1 MANDGSGH
9 RPKAR
14 IVLFVEDHVDLRE
27 VHSFALRDAGL
38 FVAEVTSV
46 AEAMEVAPRLR
57 PDLVVLDRHLADG
70 DGWDVARALKA
81 AAETRHAQI
90 LAFTSS
96 RGRDDVEA
104 ALVAGCDAFVEK
116 PCMPEQLV
124 RFSLGMLG
132 LPLPEDGAFDSTP
145 VSAPHLMAKKRA

>member
-1 MANDGSGH
+1 MDKDGSGC
-9 RPKAR
+9 RAKAR

-27 VHSFALRDAGL
+27 LHAFALRDAGL

-46 AEAMEVAPRLR
+46 AEAMEMAQRLR
-57 PDLVVLDRHLADG
+57 PDLVILDRYLADG
-70 DGWDVARALKA
+70 DGWDVARAIKGSPQ
-81 AAETRHAQI
+81 TKHAQI
-90 LAFTSS
+90 LGFTAS
-96 RGRDDVEA
+96 RGRADVEG

-132 LPLPEDGAFDSTP
+132 LPLPEDSVFA
-145 VSAPHLMAKKRA
+145 SAPISSHQLAKKLA